1 MVLSILLV
9 LLGVGPAAASAYL
22 FLLALAAFRRRIP
35 GRVGE
40 PTARL
45 VCLIPAHDEAALISR
60 SVDSLL
66 HQDYPRELF
75 EVVVIADNCSDETS
89 ARALARGATVMERCE
104 PDHPGK
110 GRALR
115 WAMDALL
122 LRREPPDAVV
132 VVDADSIADPC
143 LLRELEAAL
152 KSGHDAV
159 QAEYL
164 VLDEDGASSAGL
176 VSVGF
181 LLFHR
186 VRLGGRAALG
196 LPSSLVGNGML
207 LSRRLIESHPWDAFT
222 GAEDLEYT
230 INLCLA
236 GVRPAFASRAVV
248 VGPMPTGG
256 RASRRQRM
264 RWEGGRFH
272 QMRTRLGRLWSAAL
286 ARRDLALLSVAVDL
300 SVPPLGALA
309 LLITV
314 GAGAAVTLAL
324 LGLVSPWAV
333 VPWVA
338 AGVMLAGHVL
348 GGLVAGHAP
357 ASAYRSLL
365 RAPFFLASKLL
376 VYARLAAGYDVR
388 EWQRS
393 ERPTDTPTA
402 EDRVEIAGVQIDPV
416 TREEAVDRIRERMGS
431 RRLFQI
437 ATVNLDFL
445 VRAQIEP
452 DVRAIFGRTGLNVA
466 DGAPVVWLS
475 RLLGGRVRERVA
487 GADLVPD
494 LCEAAAQVGAPVF
507 LLGGE
512 GGAAAA
518 AAEILVERFPTLRI
532 AGWHE
537 PPHAPLGEMDLP
549 AMVSRINDSGAD
561 ILFVAFGHPKQE
573 RWIDLTRDHLN
584 VSVAMGVGCA
594 FDLLAGRRRRAPGW
608 MQRAGLEWLFRVA
621 QEPDRLIGRYVLDA
635 TWLVRLA
642 TATLIRRLA

>member
-1 MVLSILLV
+1 VALSTLFG
-9 LLGVGPAAASAYL
+9 LLGAGAAAATAYL
-22 FLLALAAFRRRIP
+22 FLLTLAAFKRPAPRRRADP
-35 GRVGE
+35 R
-40 PTARL
+40 ARL
-45 VCLIPAHDEAALISR
+45 ACLIPAHDEAALISR
-60 SVDSLL
+60 SVESLL
-66 HQDYPRELF
+66 RQDYPRELF
-75 EVVVIADNCSDETS
+75 DVIVIADNCSDETA
-89 ARALARGATVMERCE
+89 ARAIACGARVVERCE
-104 PDHPGK
+104 PDRPGK

-122 LRREPPDAVV
+122 LLPEPPDAVV
-132 VVDADSIADPC
+132 VVDADSIAGPC

-152 KSGHDAV
+152 QSGHDAV

-164 VLDEDGASSAGL
+164 VLDENGSSGAEL

-196 LPSSLVGNGML
+196 LPSALVGNGML
-207 LSRRLIESHPWDAFT
+207 LSRRLIEAHPWDAFI

-236 GVRPAFASRAVV
+236 GVRPVFAPGAAV

-272 QMRTRLGRLWSAAL
+272 QMRTRLGPLWSAAL
-286 ARRDLALLSVAVDL
+286 ARRDMALLSVAVDL
-300 SVPPLGALA
+300 TVPPLGILAMLIAVGGAATGALA
-309 LLITV
+309 LT
-314 GAGAAVTLAL
+314 
-324 LGLVSPWAV
+324 GLVSPWAALS
-333 VPWVA
+333 WAVA
-338 AGVMLAGHVL
+338 GTMLAGYVL
-348 GGLVAGHAP
+348 GGLVAAHAP

-365 RAPFFLASKLL
+365 RAPLFLASKLL
-376 VYARLAAGYDVR
+376 VYVRLAAGYDVR

-393 ERPTDTPTA
+393 ERPADAPA
-402 EDRVEIAGVQIDPV
+402 AGERVEIAGVEIDPV
-416 TREEAVDRIRERMGS
+416 TREEAVDRIRGRMGS
-431 RRLFQI
+431 RQLFQI

-445 VRAQIEP
+445 VRAQVEP

-475 RLLGGRVRERVA
+475 RLLGARVRVRVA

-494 LCEAAAQVGAPVF
+494 LCEAAAATGVSVF

-512 GGAAAA
+512 DGAATA
-518 AAEILVERFPTLRI
+518 AAETLVERFPTLRI
-532 AGWHE
+532 AGCLE
-537 PPHAPLGEMDLP
+537 PPRKALDEMDLP
-549 AMVSRINDSGAD
+549 SMARVINHSGAD
-561 ILFVAFGHPKQE
+561 VLFVAFGHPKQE
-573 RWIDLTRDHLN
+573 RWIDLSRDLLD

-621 QEPDRLIGRYVLDA
+621 QEPDRLLGRYLLDA
-635 TWLVRLA
+635 TWLLRLA
-642 TATLIRRLA
+642 TVTLIRRLA

>member
-1 MVLSILLV
+1 
-9 LLGVGPAAASAYL
+9 
-22 FLLALAAFRRRIP
+22 
-35 GRVGE
+35 
-40 PTARL
+40 
-45 VCLIPAHDEAALISR
+45 
-60 SVDSLL
+60 
-66 HQDYPRELF
+66 
-75 EVVVIADNCSDETS
+75 
-89 ARALARGATVMERCE
+89 
-104 PDHPGK
+104 
-110 GRALR
+110 
-115 WAMDALL
+115 
-122 LRREPPDAVV
+122 
-132 VVDADSIADPC
+132 
-143 LLRELEAAL
+143 
-152 KSGHDAV
+152 
-159 QAEYL
+159 
-164 VLDEDGASSAGL
+164 
-176 VSVGF
+176 
-181 LLFHR
+181 
-186 VRLGGRAALG
+186 
-196 LPSSLVGNGML
+196 
-207 LSRRLIESHPWDAFT
+207 
-222 GAEDLEYT
+222 
-230 INLCLA
+230 
-236 GVRPAFASRAVV
+236 
-248 VGPMPTGG
+248 
-256 RASRRQRM
+256 
-264 RWEGGRFH
+264 
-272 QMRTRLGRLWSAAL
+272 
-286 ARRDLALLSVAVDL
+286 
-300 SVPPLGALA
+300 
-309 LLITV
+309 
-314 GAGAAVTLAL
+314 
-324 LGLVSPWAV
+324 
-333 VPWVA
+333 
-338 AGVMLAGHVL
+338 
-348 GGLVAGHAP
+348 
-357 ASAYRSLL
+357 
-365 RAPFFLASKLL
+365 
-376 VYARLAAGYDVR
+376 VR